1 MSILNKFTVKNLKLN
16 KKRTIVTII
25 GIMLSTALIC
35 GVAGLVS
42 SFKASLINWIK
53 VQDGNYHVAF
63 HDIPAEKLKY
73 VSENQ
78 KVKDYY
84 LVGDVGWANLED
96 STNDYKPYVHILEYD
111 NKALKN
117 LGVNLTEGRLPENS
131 NEIVISEHIITNGRV
146 ILKVGDEITLD
157 VGKRVSSDGEELNE
171 NNPLLNGNT
180 LIVYDDETDLEEK
193 KTEKIEETEYIENT
207 TKKTYK
213 IVGIMQRLSREDF
226 SSPGYIVITHMDKI
240 PEKIDIS
247 VLYKNPKEYEE
258 IAKDICKTFGIM
270 SLNEIDINTELLRF
284 EGVMSESMMTVLYTI
299 AGVIIAIIVVSSVF
313 VIRNSFSISVAE
325 KNRQYGMLASIGAT
339 SKQIKRNVIFEGMI
353 IGLIAIPLGVILGIV
368 AIMILLQVVNYLL
381 VDMLNNLSF
390 IYSINPLAIVVSIVI
405 SLITIYLS
413 CLIPAIRASK
423 ISPIESIRGNKD
435 IKTKAKKLRTS
446 RLTKKIF
453 GIGGVIASKNL
464 KRSKKKY
471 RTTVISLVVSIFIF
485 ISLSS
490 ILNLGTKVTGL
501 YYKDF
506 KFNMYV
512 SYGTEEIYEEL
523 VKQDNV
529 DNYAYYYQTSLDFEG
544 MKYASEFG
552 KDQLNAYGD
561 NMISL
566 VAYNNEYFK
575 NYIKELG
582 LNPEDYKTVALLQDD
597 EIRYNDDGSKTID
610 RLYKIKPNDKI
621 EVGRVDK
628 TYNITISK
636 CTADDSKP
644 MGQEVTYY
652 HDGVIIVSEDFVKEV
667 FGEDVENSSYM
678 LSNLL
683 INSKH
688 PQELENTLN
697 DLIKVN
703 TKYTGLEV
711 TNYDTYIDQQ
721 RRMVLVVKI
730 FLYGFISVITL
741 IGVTNIF
748 NTITTNMILR
758 SKEFAMLKSIG
769 MSKKEFN
776 KMIRLESIMYGAKS
790 LLIGIPLGILGSYGV
805 YKAFAQGVDVG
816 YMIPYPAIII
826 SIVFVFI
833 IVGITMKYSLDKI
846 NKQNIIETIRK
857 DNI

>member
-1 MSILNKFTVKNLKLN
+1 
-16 KKRTIVTII
+16 
-25 GIMLSTALIC
+25 MLSTALIC

-63 HDIPAEKLKY
+63 HDIPVEKLKY

-146 ILKVGDEITLD
+146 VLKVGDEITLD

-193 KTEKIEETEYIENT
+193 ETEEVEETEHIENT

-284 EGVMSESMMTVLYTI
+284 EGVMSENMMTVLYTI

-353 IGLIAIPLGVILGIV
+353 IGLIAIPLGIILGIV

>member
-63 HDIPAEKLKY
+63 HDIPVEKLKY
-73 VSENQ
+73 VSKNQ

-84 LVGDVGWANLED
+84 LVGDVGWANLEN

-111 NKALKN
+111 NKALNN

-193 KTEKIEETEYIENT
+193 KAEKVEETEYIENT

-226 SSPGYIVITHMDKI
+226 SSPGYTVITHMDKI

-299 AGVIIAIIVVSSVF
+299 AGVIIAIIVISSVF

-353 IGLIAIPLGVILGIV
+353 IGLIAIPLGIILGIV

-721 RRMVLVVKI
+721 RRMVLVIKI

>member
-63 HDIPAEKLKY
+63 HDIPVEKLKY
-73 VSENQ
+73 VSKNQ

-157 VGKRVSSDGEELNE
+157 VGKRVSSDGEELSE

-180 LIVYDDETDLEEK
+180 LIVYDDETGLEEK
-193 KTEKIEETEYIENT
+193 EKVEETEHIENT

-226 SSPGYIVITHMDKI
+226 SSPGYTVITHMDKI

-284 EGVMSESMMTVLYTI
+284 EGVMSENMMTVLYTI
-299 AGVIIAIIVVSSVF
+299 AGVIIAIIVISSVF

-353 IGLIAIPLGVILGIV
+353 IGLIAIPLGIILGIV

-621 EVGRVDK
+621 EVRRVDK

-805 YKAFAQGVDVG
+805 YKAFAQGIDVG

>member
-63 HDIPAEKLKY
+63 HDIPVEKLKY
-73 VSENQ
+73 VSKNQ

-146 ILKVGDEITLD
+146 VLKVGDEITLD

-193 KTEKIEETEYIENT
+193 KTEKVEETEHIENT

-390 IYSINPLAIVVSIVI
+390 IYSINPLAIVCTIVI

-833 IVGITMKYSLDKI
+833 IVGITMKYSLNKI